1 MSINSINNTG
11 NSQPIQTNKNEKI
24 DKSVSND
31 KEIQKC
37 KVIVD
42 KFEKSEVIT
51 DVVYKKPVFKRDE
64 EAISKIR
71 AEVDQINSHIR
82 SLVEKLLKEQGMT
95 FKDLKADGPDIKINE
110 ETRLKAQKS
119 IDEGGELSIENVSDR
134 MVNFA
139 KAISG
144 GDKSKISILRD
155 AIEKGFKEA
164 EEAFGGELPEIS
176 YKTLERTME
185 KLDAWENE

>member
-1 MSINSINNTG
+1 
-11 NSQPIQTNKNEKI
+11 
-24 DKSVSND
+24 
-31 KEIQKC
+31 
-37 KVIVD
+37 
-42 KFEKSEVIT
+42 
-51 DVVYKKPVFKRDE
+51 
-64 EAISKIR
+64 
-71 AEVDQINSHIR
+71 
-82 SLVEKLLKEQGMT
+82 MT

>member
-1 MSINSINNTG
+1 MSINSINNLG
-11 NSQPIQTNKNEKI
+11 SSQLIQGNKNEII
-24 DKSVSND
+24 DKTVSKD
-31 KEIQKC
+31 KEIKIGE
-37 KVIVD
+37 KIVD

>member
-1 MSINSINNTG
+1 MITNNINDLSNIK
-11 NSQPIQTNKNEKI
+11 PMQTNKNETI
-24 DKSVSND
+24 DKNSSKD
-31 KEIQKC
+31 KEVK
-37 KVIVD
+37 KDKEIVD
-42 KFEKSEVIT
+42 KFEKSEVNT
-51 DVVYKKPVFKRDE
+51 EVTYKKPIFTRDE

-71 AEVDQINSHIR
+71 AEVDQINSHLR

-95 FKDLKADGPDIKINE
+95 FKDLKADGPDIKVNE
-110 ETRLKAQKS
+110 ETRLEAQKS